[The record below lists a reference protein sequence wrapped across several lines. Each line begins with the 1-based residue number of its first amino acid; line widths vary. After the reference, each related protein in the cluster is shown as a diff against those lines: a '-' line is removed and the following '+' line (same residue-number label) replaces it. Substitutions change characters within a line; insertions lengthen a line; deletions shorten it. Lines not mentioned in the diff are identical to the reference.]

1 MSSTPFCLGLP
12 VVDRLKAT
20 DMECVLRTKTFMEA
34 KAEIRR
40 IQNLLTSKDLIK
52 VYIIGYRPDSP
63 VPVAMCFT
71 EIHITIGGA
80 EDWIHSL
87 GPYSGAWTCVVAGI
101 KAVNK

>member
-12 VVDRLKAT
+12 VVDKLEAT
-20 DMECVLRTKTFMEA
+20 DMQCVLRTKNFIETE
-34 KAEIRR
+34 AEIRR
-40 IQNLLTSKDLIK
+40 IQSLLTSKDLIR

-80 EDWIHSL
+80 EDWMYPL
-87 GPYSGAWTCVVAGI
+87 GSYSGGWTCVVTGR
-101 KAVNK
+101 KVVNK